1 MSGAGL
7 PGPCRPAVVRRA
19 PGAASRVAAR
29 ERARLANRMH
39 DEVAPLLLAAQLR
52 LLLVQEGT
60 HDVEELRAL
69 VDRARALI
77 TEGEA
82 RIHDVV
88 SALGDPESAADLP
101 LRDRIDA
108 VISAL
113 EAQFDLQV
121 HLVVDHRVAD
131 ERDGSPEAATLVVA
145 AIREGVVNAVRHA
158 RASRVSVRVARS
170 APCLLA
176 VVVENDAR
184 HGPSIGGRAVGGH
197 GLRTLRHAVEARG
210 GRIELVVTPG
220 RSARL
225 AVWIP
230 TSAA

>member
-1 MSGAGL
+1 
-7 PGPCRPAVVRRA
+7 
-19 PGAASRVAAR
+19 VAAR

-52 LLLVQEGT
+52 LLLVQEGP
-60 HDVEELRAL
+60 HDVEELHAL
-69 VDRARALI
+69 VERARTLI

-88 SALGDPESAADLP
+88 TALSGPVGADLA
-101 LRDRIDA
+101 LRDRLDA
-108 VISAL
+108 AVSAL
-113 EAQFDLQV
+113 EAQFDLEV
-121 HLVVDHRVAD
+121 ELALGRSAVDD
-131 ERDGSPEAATLVVA
+131 RDLSPDAAALVVA
-145 AIREGVVNAVRHA
+145 TVHEGVVNAARHA
-158 RASRVSVRVARS
+158 RARRVSVRVARS
-170 APCLLA
+170 ASGLLA

-184 HGPSIGGRAVGGH
+184 RGPSITGRAVGGH
-197 GLRTLRHAVEARG
+197 GLRTLRRAVEARG